1 MNAFV
6 LHEFDDRAAMV
17 RWSASAAII
26 AALHAAL
33 IALGVA
39 WYTRAPPPGVA
50 LPTIMIDLAPPSA
63 PAAPSVQPLD
73 LLPGPEMRE
82 ADPPP
87 PPPEPSKQ
95 EAIEEQLAPTP
106 PQENPVVEA
115 PPEQKVEPSPP
126 KPEPAKIVPDQ
137 PKPIPVKPKPI
148 PVKPKPLRT
157 EVKKPVD
164 TSPAPRTSAPPKA
177 ERRASLAPSS
187 ATAGATSAAALASY
201 NQRVAAHLQRFKQ
214 YPSGAR
220 AAGEQGT
227 SRLSFTLGRSGQVL
241 GSRLAGSS
249 GHPSL
254 DGETLAMVRRAQPFP
269 PMPPELQRASMSF
282 SIPVQFSI
290 R

>member
-1 MNAFV
+1 MA
-6 LHEFDDRAAMV
+6 
-17 RWSASAAII
+17 RWSGSAAII
-26 AALHAAL
+26 VAIHAAL
-33 IALGVA
+33 IAFGVA
-39 WYTRAPPPGVA
+39 WYTRSPPPGVA
-50 LPTIMIDLAPPSA
+50 LPTIMIDLAPASA
-63 PAAPSVQPLD
+63 PSAPSVQPLD
-73 LLPGPEMRE
+73 LPPGPEMRE

-87 PPPEPSKQ
+87 PPPEPPKQ
-95 EAIEEQLAPTP
+95 EAAQEQLAPTP

-115 PPEQKVEPSPP
+115 PPEQKAEPPPP

-137 PKPIPVKPKPI
+137 PKPIVVKPKP
-148 PVKPKPLRT
+148 VR
-157 EVKKPVD
+157 VDAKKPID
-164 TSPAPRTSAPPKA
+164 APPAPRSSAAPKA
-177 ERRASLAPSS
+177 ERQASLTSSS
-187 ATAGATSAAALASY
+187 APAGATSAAALASY
-201 NQRVAAHLQRFKQ
+201 SQLVAAHLQRFKQ
-214 YPSGAR
+214 YPSSAK

-269 PMPPELQRASMSF
+269 PMPPELKQASMSF

>member
-6 LHEFDDRAAMV
+6 LHEFDDSAAMA
-17 RWSASAAII
+17 RWSGSAAII
-26 AALHAAL
+26 VALHAAL

-39 WYTRAPPPGVA
+39 WYTRSPPAGVA
-50 LPTIMIDLAPPSA
+50 LPTIMVDLAPVSA
-63 PAAPSVQPLD
+63 PSSPAVQPVD
-73 LLPGPEMRE
+73 LPPGPEMRE

-87 PPPEPSKQ
+87 PPPEPQKQ
-95 EAIEEQLAPTP
+95 EAIQEQLAPTP

-115 PPEQKVEPSPP
+115 PPEQKVEPHPP

-137 PKPIPVKPKPI
+137 PKPVLVKPKP
-148 PVKPKPLRT
+148 VRT
-157 EVKKPVD
+157 EAKKPAD
-164 TSPAPRTSAPPKA
+164 APPAPRSSAAPKA
-177 ERRASLAPSS
+177 ERQASLTPSS
-187 ATAGATSAAALASY
+187 APAGANSAAALASY
-201 NQRVAAHLQRFKQ
+201 NQLVAAHLQRFKQ
-214 YPSGAR
+214 YPSGAK

-249 GHPSL
+249 GHPTL

-269 PMPPELQRASMSF
+269 PMPPELKQASMSF

>member
-6 LHEFDDRAAMV
+6 LHEFDDSAAMA

-26 AALHAAL
+26 VALHAAL

-39 WYTRAPPPGVA
+39 WYTRSPPPGVA
-50 LPTIMIDLAPPSA
+50 LPTIMVDLAPPSV
-63 PAAPSVQPLD
+63 PSAPSTQPFD
-73 LLPGPEMRE
+73 LPPGPEMRE

-87 PPPEPSKQ
+87 PPPEPPTQ
-95 EAIEEQLAPTP
+95 EAIQEQLAPTL

-115 PPEQKVEPSPP
+115 PPEQKAEPVPP

-137 PKPIPVKPKPI
+137 PKPIPVKPKP
-148 PVKPKPLRT
+148 VRT
-157 EVKKPVD
+157 EAKKPAD
-164 TSPAPRTSAPPKA
+164 APPAPRSSAAPKA
-177 ERRASLAPSS
+177 ERQASLTSS
-187 ATAGATSAAALASY
+187 SVPAGATSAAALASY
-201 NQRVAAHLQRFKQ
+201 NQLVAAHLQRFKQ
-214 YPSGAR
+214 YPSSAK

-227 SRLSFTLGRSGQVL
+227 SRLSFTLSRSGQVL

-269 PMPPELQRASMSF
+269 PMPPDLKQASMSF

>member
-6 LHEFDDRAAMV
+6 LHEFDDRAAMA
-17 RWSASAAII
+17 RWSGSAAII
-26 AALHAAL
+26 VALHAAL

-39 WYTRAPPPGVA
+39 WYARSPPPGVA
-50 LPTIMIDLAPPSA
+50 LPTIMVDLAPASA
-63 PAAPSVQPLD
+63 PSSPGVQPLD
-73 LLPGPEMRE
+73 LPPGPEMRE

-87 PPPEPSKQ
+87 PPPPEPPKQ
-95 EAIEEQLAPTP
+95 EAVQEQLAPTP
-106 PQENPVVEA
+106 PQENPIVEA

-126 KPEPAKIVPDQ
+126 KPEPAKIVPDL
-137 PKPIPVKPKPI
+137 PRPVPVKPKP
-148 PVKPKPLRT
+148 VRT
-157 EVKKPVD
+157 EAKKPVD
-164 TSPAPRTSAPPKA
+164 APPAPRTSAAPKA
-177 ERRASLAPSS
+177 ERQASLAPSS
-187 ATAGATSAAALASY
+187 APAGANSAAALASY
-201 NQRVAAHLQRFKQ
+201 NQLVAAHLQRFKQ

-269 PMPPELQRASMSF
+269 PMPPELKQASMSF

>member
-6 LHEFDDRAAMV
+6 LHEFDDRAAMA
-17 RWSASAAII
+17 RWSGSAAII
-26 AALHAAL
+26 VALHAAL

-39 WYTRAPPPGVA
+39 WYTHSPPQGVA
-50 LPTIMIDLAPPSA
+50 LPTIMIDLAPASA
-63 PAAPSVQPLD
+63 PSAPSVQPLD
-73 LLPGPEMRE
+73 LPPGPEMRE

-87 PPPEPSKQ
+87 PPPEPPKQ
-95 EAIEEQLAPTP
+95 EAVQEQLTPTP

-115 PPEQKVEPSPP
+115 PPEQKVEPPTP

-137 PKPIPVKPKPI
+137 PKPILAKPKP
-148 PVKPKPLRT
+148 VHT

-164 TSPAPRTSAPPKA
+164 APPAPRTSAAPKA
-177 ERRASLAPSS
+177 ERQASLTPSS
-187 ATAGATSAAALASY
+187 APAGATSAAALASY
-201 NQRVAAHLQRFKQ
+201 NQLVAAHLQRFKQ
-214 YPSGAR
+214 YPSGAK

-269 PMPPELQRASMSF
+269 PMPPELKQASMSF

>member
-6 LHEFDDRAAMV
+6 LHEFDDRAAMA

-26 AALHAAL
+26 VALHAAL

-39 WYTRAPPPGVA
+39 WYTRSPPPGIA
-50 LPTIMIDLAPPSA
+50 LPTIMIDLAPASA
-63 PAAPSVQPLD
+63 PSSPSVQPLD
-73 LLPGPEMRE
+73 LPPGPEMQE

-87 PPPEPSKQ
+87 PLPEPPKQ
-95 EAIEEQLAPTP
+95 EAVQEQLTPTP

-126 KPEPAKIVPDQ
+126 KPEPAKIVPNQ
-137 PKPIPVKPKPI
+137 PKPVPAKPKP
-148 PVKPKPLRT
+148 VRVET
-157 EVKKPVD
+157 KKPIDAV
-164 TSPAPRTSAPPKA
+164 PAPRTSAAPKA
-177 ERRASLAPSS
+177 ERHASLTPSS
-187 ATAGATSAAALASY
+187 APAGANSAAALASY

-220 AAGEQGT
+220 AAGEQGI
-227 SRLSFTLGRSGQVL
+227 SRLNFTLDRSGQVL

-249 GHPSL
+249 GHPAL

-269 PMPPELQRASMSF
+269 PMPPELKKTSMSF
-282 SIPVQFSI
+282 NVPVQFVI

>member
-6 LHEFDDRAAMV
+6 LHEFDDRAAMA

-26 AALHAAL
+26 VAIHAAL

-39 WYTRAPPPGVA
+39 WYTHSPPPGVA
-50 LPTIMIDLAPPSA
+50 LPTIMIDLAPASA
-63 PAAPSVQPLD
+63 PSAPSVQPLD
-73 LLPGPEMRE
+73 LPPGPEMRE

-87 PPPEPSKQ
+87 PLPEPPKQ
-95 EAIEEQLAPTP
+95 EAIQEQLAPTP
-106 PQENPVVEA
+106 PQDNPIVEA
-115 PPEQKVEPSPP
+115 PPEQKEQPAPL
-126 KPEPAKIVPDQ
+126 KPEPAKTVPDQ
-137 PKPIPVKPKPI
+137 PKPIPVKPKP
-148 PVKPKPLRT
+148 VRA
-157 EVKKPVD
+157 EAKKPIDV
-164 TSPAPRTSAPPKA
+164 SPAPRTSGAPKA
-177 ERRASLAPSS
+177 ERQASLTPAP
-187 ATAGATSAAALASY
+187 ATAGATSSAALASY
-201 NQRVAAHLQRFKQ
+201 NQLVAAHLQRFKQ

-220 AAGEQGT
+220 TAGEQGT
-227 SRLSFTLGRSGQVL
+227 SRLSFTLSRSGQVL

-269 PMPPELQRASMSF
+269 PMPPELKQAPMSF

>member
-6 LHEFDDRAAMV
+6 LHEFDDHAAMA
-17 RWSASAAII
+17 RWSGSATII
-26 AALHAAL
+26 AAVHAAL

-39 WYTRAPPPGVA
+39 WYTHSPPPGVA
-50 LPTIMIDLAPPSA
+50 LPTIMIDLAPASA
-63 PAAPSVQPLD
+63 PSAPSVQPLD
-73 LLPGPEMRE
+73 LPPGPEMRE

-87 PPPEPSKQ
+87 PPPELPKQ
-95 EAIEEQLAPTP
+95 EAIQEQLPPTP
-106 PQENPVVEA
+106 QHKPVVEA
-115 PPEQKVEPSPP
+115 PPEKEPAPT

-137 PKPIPVKPKPI
+137 PKPVPVKQKP
-148 PVKPKPLRT
+148 VRA
-157 EVKKPVD
+157 ESKKPAD
-164 TSPAPRTSAPPKA
+164 APPAPRTSAAPKA
-177 ERRASLAPSS
+177 ERQASLTPSS
-187 ATAGATSAAALASY
+187 ATAGAASAAALASY
-201 NQRVAAHLQRFKQ
+201 NQLVAAHLQRFKQ
-214 YPSGAR
+214 YPSSAK

-269 PMPPELQRASMSF
+269 PMPPELKQSSMSF

>member
-17 RWSASAAII
+17 RWSGSAAII
-26 AALHAAL
+26 VAIHAAL

-39 WYTRAPPPGVA
+39 WYTRSPPPGVA
-50 LPTIMIDLAPPSA
+50 LPTIMIDLAPASA
-63 PAAPSVQPLD
+63 PSSPSVQPLD
-73 LLPGPEMRE
+73 LPPGPEMRE

-87 PPPEPSKQ
+87 PPPEPPKQ
-95 EAIEEQLAPTP
+95 EPVQEEFTPTP

-115 PPEQKVEPSPP
+115 PPEQKAKPPPP

-137 PKPIPVKPKPI
+137 PKPVPVKPKP
-148 PVKPKPLRT
+148 VRT
-157 EVKKPVD
+157 EAKKPVD
-164 TSPAPRTSAPPKA
+164 ALPAPRTSAAPKA
-177 ERRASLAPSS
+177 ERQASLTPSS
-187 ATAGATSAAALASY
+187 APAGATSAAALASY
-201 NQRVAAHLQRFKQ
+201 NQLVAAHLQRFKQ
-214 YPSGAR
+214 YPSSAK

-227 SRLSFTLGRSGQVL
+227 SRLSFTLGRGGQVL

-269 PMPPELQRASMSF
+269 PMPPELKQASMSF

>member
-6 LHEFDDRAAMV
+6 LHEFDDSAAMA
-17 RWSASAAII
+17 RWSGSAAII
-26 AALHAAL
+26 VALHAAL

-39 WYTRAPPPGVA
+39 WYTRLPPPGVA
-50 LPTIMIDLAPPSA
+50 LPTIMIDLAPASA
-63 PAAPSVQPLD
+63 PSSPSVQPLD
-73 LLPGPEMRE
+73 LPPGPEMRE

-87 PPPEPSKQ
+87 PPPEPAKQ
-95 EAIEEQLAPTP
+95 EAVQEQLTPTP
-106 PQENPVVEA
+106 PQENPIVEA
-115 PPEQKVEPSPP
+115 PPEQKVEPPP
-126 KPEPAKIVPDQ
+126 AKPEPAKIVPDQ
-137 PKPIPVKPKPI
+137 PKPVPVKPKP
-148 PVKPKPLRT
+148 VRT
-157 EVKKPVD
+157 EVKKPAD
-164 TSPAPRTSAPPKA
+164 APPAPRTSAAPKA
-177 ERRASLAPSS
+177 ERQASLPPSS

-201 NQRVAAHLQRFKQ
+201 NQLVAAHLQRFKQ
-214 YPSGAR
+214 YPSSAK

-269 PMPPELQRASMSF
+269 PMPPELKQASMSF

>member
-6 LHEFDDRAAMV
+6 LHEFDDRAAMA

-26 AALHAAL
+26 VALHAVL
-33 IALGVA
+33 IALGVV
-39 WYTRAPPPGVA
+39 WYTHSAPPGVA

-63 PAAPSVQPLD
+63 PSSPSVQPLD
-73 LLPGPEMRE
+73 LPPGPEMRE

-87 PPPEPSKQ
+87 PPPEPPKQ
-95 EAIEEQLAPTP
+95 EAIQEQLAPTP
-106 PQENPVVEA
+106 PQENPIVEA
-115 PPEQKVEPSPP
+115 SPEQEVAPPPP

-137 PKPIPVKPKPI
+137 PKPVPAKPKP
-148 PVKPKPLRT
+148 VRT
-157 EVKKPVD
+157 ELKKPAD
-164 TSPAPRTSAPPKA
+164 APPAPRTSAAPKA
-177 ERRASLAPSS
+177 ERQASLTSSS
-187 ATAGATSAAALASY
+187 APAGATSAAALASY
-201 NQRVAAHLQRFKQ
+201 NQLVAAHLQRFKQ

-249 GHPSL
+249 GHPAL
-254 DGETLAMVRRAQPFP
+254 DSETLAMIRRAQPFP
-269 PMPPELQRASMSF
+269 PMPPELKQASMSF

>member
-6 LHEFDDRAAMV
+6 LHEFDDHAAMA

-26 AALHAAL
+26 VAIHAAL
-33 IALGVA
+33 IALGIA
-39 WYTRAPPPGVA
+39 WYTHAPPSGVS
-50 LPTIMIDLAPPSA
+50 LPTIMIDLAPASTPSA
-63 PAAPSVQPLD
+63 PNAQPLD
-73 LLPGPEMRE
+73 LPPGPEMRE

-87 PPPEPSKQ
+87 PPPEPPQ
-95 EAIEEQLAPTP
+95 RETVQEQLAPTP

-115 PPEQKVEPSPP
+115 PPEQKTEPSPP

-137 PKPIPVKPKPI
+137 PKPVPVKPKS
-148 PVKPKPLRT
+148 VRT

-164 TSPAPRTSAPPKA
+164 APPAPRTSAAPKA
-177 ERRASLAPSS
+177 ERQASLTSPS
-187 ATAGATSAAALASY
+187 ATTGATSSAALASY
-201 NQRVAAHLQRFKQ
+201 NQLVAAHLQRFKQ
-214 YPSGAR
+214 YPSSAK

-227 SRLSFTLGRSGQVL
+227 SRLSFTLSRSGQVL

-269 PMPPELQRASMSF
+269 PMPPELKQPSMSF
-282 SIPVQFSI
+282 SVPVRFSA

>member
-6 LHEFDDRAAMV
+6 LHEFDDRAAMA

-26 AALHAAL
+26 VAIHAAL

-39 WYTRAPPPGVA
+39 WYTHSPPPGVA
-50 LPTIMIDLAPPSA
+50 LPTIMIDLAPASA
-63 PAAPSVQPLD
+63 PSAPSVQPLD
-73 LLPGPEMRE
+73 ILPGPEMRE

-87 PPPEPSKQ
+87 PPPEPPKQ
-95 EAIEEQLAPTP
+95 EAIQEQLAPTP
-106 PQENPVVEA
+106 PQDNPVVEA
-115 PPEQKVEPSPP
+115 PPERKAEPPPP
-126 KPEPAKIVPDQ
+126 KPEPAKIVPDL
-137 PKPIPVKPKPI
+137 PKPAPVKPKP
-148 PVKPKPLRT
+148 VRADA
-157 EVKKPVD
+157 KKPTD
-164 TSPAPRTSAPPKA
+164 TPAPRTSAAPKA
-177 ERRASLAPSS
+177 ERQASLTSS
-187 ATAGATSAAALASY
+187 PATAGATSSAALASY
-201 NQRVAAHLQRFKQ
+201 NQLVAAHLQRFKQ

-220 AAGEQGT
+220 TAREQGT
-227 SRLSFTLGRSGQVL
+227 SRLSFTLSRSGQVL

-269 PMPPELQRASMSF
+269 PMPPELKQASMSF

>member
-1 MNAFV
+1 LIDMNAFV
-6 LHEFDDRAAMV
+6 LHEFDDRAAMA

-26 AALHAAL
+26 VGLHAAL

-39 WYTRAPPPGVA
+39 WYTHSPPPGVA
-50 LPTIMIDLAPPSA
+50 LPTIMIDLAPASA
-63 PAAPSVQPLD
+63 PSSPSVQPLE
-73 LLPGPEMRE
+73 LPPGPEMRE

-87 PPPEPSKQ
+87 PPPEPPKQ
-95 EAIEEQLAPTP
+95 EAIQEQLMPTP

-115 PPEQKVEPSPP
+115 PPEQKVEPPPP

-137 PKPIPVKPKPI
+137 PKPVVVKPKPVR
-148 PVKPKPLRT
+148 P
-157 EVKKPVD
+157 EVKKPTD
-164 TSPAPRTSAPPKA
+164 APPAPRTSAAPKA
-177 ERRASLAPSS
+177 ERQASLAPSS
-187 ATAGATSAAALASY
+187 APAGATSSAALASY
-201 NQRVAAHLQRFKQ
+201 NQLVAAHLQRFKQ
-214 YPSGAR
+214 YPSSAK

-269 PMPPELQRASMSF
+269 PMPPELKQASMSF

>member
-6 LHEFDDRAAMV
+6 LHEIDDRAAMA
-17 RWSASAAII
+17 RWSGSAAII
-26 AALHAAL
+26 VALHAAL

-39 WYTRAPPPGVA
+39 WYTRSPPPGVA
-50 LPTIMIDLAPPSA
+50 LPTIMVDLAPPSA
-63 PAAPSVQPLD
+63 PSSPSIQPLD
-73 LLPGPEMRE
+73 LPPGPEMQE

-87 PPPEPSKQ
+87 PQPEPPKQ
-95 EAIEEQLAPTP
+95 EAIQEQVAPTP

-115 PPEQKVEPSPP
+115 PPEQKAEPSPP

-137 PKPIPVKPKPI
+137 PKPVPVKQKPVRVETKKPI
-148 PVKPKPLRT
+148 DAL
-157 EVKKPVD
+157 
-164 TSPAPRTSAPPKA
+164 PAPRTSAAPKT
-177 ERRASLAPSS
+177 ERQASLTSSS
-187 ATAGATSAAALASY
+187 APAGATSAAALASY
-201 NQRVAAHLQRFKQ
+201 SQRVAAHLQRFKQ
-214 YPSGAR
+214 YPSGAK

-249 GHPSL
+249 GHPAL

-269 PMPPELQRASMSF
+269 PMPPDLKQASMSF

>member
-6 LHEFDDRAAMV
+6 LHEFDDRAAMA
-17 RWSASAAII
+17 RWSGSAAII
-26 AALHAAL
+26 IVIHATL

-39 WYTRAPPPGVA
+39 WYTRSPPPGVA
-50 LPTIMIDLAPPSA
+50 LPTIMIDLAPASA
-63 PAAPSVQPLD
+63 PSSPSVQPLD
-73 LLPGPEMRE
+73 LPPGPEMRE

-87 PPPEPSKQ
+87 PPPEPPKQ
-95 EAIEEQLAPTP
+95 EAIQEQLAPTP

-115 PPEQKVEPSPP
+115 PPEQKAEPPPP

-137 PKPIPVKPKPI
+137 PKPVVVKPKP
-148 PVKPKPLRT
+148 VRS
-157 EVKKPVD
+157 EVKKPAD
-164 TSPAPRTSAPPKA
+164 APPAPRTSAAPKA
-177 ERRASLAPSS
+177 ERQASLTSSS
-187 ATAGATSAAALASY
+187 APAGATSSAALASY
-201 NQRVAAHLQRFKQ
+201 NQLVAAHLQRFKQ
-214 YPSGAR
+214 YPSSAK

-269 PMPPELQRASMSF
+269 PMPPELKQAPMSF

>member
-6 LHEFDDRAAMV
+6 LHEFDDRAAMA
-17 RWSASAAII
+17 RWSGSAAII
-26 AALHAAL
+26 VALHAAL

-39 WYTRAPPPGVA
+39 WYTRLPPPGVA
-50 LPTIMIDLAPPSA
+50 LPTIMIDLAPA
-63 PAAPSVQPLD
+63 PAPSSPSVQPLD
-73 LLPGPEMRE
+73 LPPGPEMRE

-87 PPPEPSKQ
+87 PPPESPKLDAIQ
-95 EAIEEQLAPTP
+95 EPLVPTP
-106 PQENPVVEA
+106 LQENPVVEA

-126 KPEPAKIVPDQ
+126 KPEPTKIVPDQ
-137 PKPIPVKPKPI
+137 AKPVPVKPKP
-148 PVKPKPLRT
+148 VHT
-157 EVKKPVD
+157 EAKKPTD
-164 TSPAPRTSAPPKA
+164 ALPAPRTSAAPKA
-177 ERRASLAPSS
+177 ERQASLTSSS
-187 ATAGATSAAALASY
+187 APAGATSAAALASY
-201 NQRVAAHLQRFKQ
+201 NQLVAAHLQRFKQ
-214 YPSGAR
+214 YPSSAK

-269 PMPPELQRASMSF
+269 SMPPELKQASMSF

>member
-6 LHEFDDRAAMV
+6 LHEFDDSAAMA
-17 RWSASAAII
+17 RWSGSAAII
-26 AALHAAL
+26 VALHAAL

-39 WYTRAPPPGVA
+39 WYTRSPPGGVA
-50 LPTIMIDLAPPSA
+50 LPTIVVDLAPVLSPSS
-63 PAAPSVQPLD
+63 PSVQPSD
-73 LLPGPEMRE
+73 LPPGPEMRE

-87 PPPEPSKQ
+87 PPPEPQKQ
-95 EAIEEQLAPTP
+95 EAIQEQLAPTP

-115 PPEQKVEPSPP
+115 PPEQKVEPHPP
-126 KPEPAKIVPDQ
+126 NPQPAKIVPDQ
-137 PKPIPVKPKPI
+137 PKPVLVKPKP
-148 PVKPKPLRT
+148 VRT
-157 EVKKPVD
+157 EAKKPVVA
-164 TSPAPRTSAPPKA
+164 TPAPRTSAAPKA
-177 ERRASLAPSS
+177 ERQASLTPSS
-187 ATAGATSAAALASY
+187 APAGANSAAALASY
-201 NQRVAAHLQRFKQ
+201 NQLVAAHLQRFKQ

-269 PMPPELQRASMSF
+269 AMPPELKQASMSF

>member
-6 LHEFDDRAAMV
+6 LHEFDDRAAMA
-17 RWSASAAII
+17 RWSGSAAII
-26 AALHAAL
+26 VALHAAL

-39 WYTRAPPPGVA
+39 WYTRSPPPGVA
-50 LPTIMIDLAPPSA
+50 LPTIMVDLAPASA
-63 PAAPSVQPLD
+63 PSSPSVQPLD
-73 LLPGPEMRE
+73 LPPGPEMRE
-82 ADPPP
+82 AEPPP
-87 PPPEPSKQ
+87 PPPEPPKQ
-95 EAIEEQLAPTP
+95 EAIQEQLAPTP

-115 PPEQKVEPSPP
+115 PPEQKVEPPPP
-126 KPEPAKIVPDQ
+126 KPEPAKIVPDL
-137 PKPIPVKPKPI
+137 PKPVPAKPKP
-148 PVKPKPLRT
+148 VRT

-164 TSPAPRTSAPPKA
+164 APPAPRTSAAPKA
-177 ERRASLAPSS
+177 ERQASLTSSS
-187 ATAGATSAAALASY
+187 APAGATSAAALASY
-201 NQRVAAHLQRFKQ
+201 NQLVAAHLQRFKQ
-214 YPSGAR
+214 YPSGAK

-269 PMPPELQRASMSF
+269 PMPPELKQTSMSF

>member
-6 LHEFDDRAAMV
+6 LHEFDDRAAMA
-17 RWSASAAII
+17 RWSGSAAII
-26 AALHAAL
+26 VAIHAAL

-39 WYTRAPPPGVA
+39 WYTRSPPPGVA
-50 LPTIMIDLAPPSA
+50 LPTIMVDLAPASA
-63 PAAPSVQPLD
+63 PSSPSVQPLD
-73 LLPGPEMRE
+73 LPPGPEMRE

-87 PPPEPSKQ
+87 PPPEPPKQ
-95 EAIEEQLAPTP
+95 EAIQEQLAPTP
-106 PQENPVVEA
+106 PQENPIVEA
-115 PPEQKVEPSPP
+115 PPEQKVEPPPP

-137 PKPIPVKPKPI
+137 PKPVPAKPKP
-148 PVKPKPLRT
+148 VRT

-164 TSPAPRTSAPPKA
+164 APPAPRTSAAPKA
-177 ERRASLAPSS
+177 ERQASLTPSS
-187 ATAGATSAAALASY
+187 APAGANSAAALASY
-201 NQRVAAHLQRFKQ
+201 NQLVAAHLQRFKQ
-214 YPSGAR
+214 YPSSAK

-269 PMPPELQRASMSF
+269 PMPPELNR
-282 SIPVQFSI
+282 
-290 R
+290 RR